1 MTELRQTGPAGT
13 EGDVLDLTHLVE
25 EVDGAAPPPSL
36 QGDPSKLWKMTS
48 GLHASLLSTSVPL
61 GAAESWQDLA
71 EELAAESQ
79 HVRDPQLRSAMLFEA
94 GRLLLERLG
103 RREEGELLL
112 RRSESELATQLLEDS
127 AEQPGRDGGAGG
139 QHHGSLARQL
149 AELESLAK
157 DTKRTERLRAA
168 AWVEF
173 GLLCEERTSAHAK
186 ALQAYEAAMALVPE
200 HPVAVQLA
208 AERALLLGET
218 EKAQAYLRVVA
229 DQVEAGPFR
238 ASVLLDLAGLAPD
251 AESQTTL
258 LEEARA
264 ADPRQDT
271 VLRALTRL
279 AVAHGHESKVADL
292 QHELASV
299 IDDPVSASVARHL
312 AFLSRN
318 DSSQAVDD
326 LVLELTQAADES
338 EDLAE
343 VLAPLAEVALYVEQ
357 QAWDGDDAAA
367 MLDHE
372 TVLPKL
378 AAALDDPREQALVRE
393 RLARVHLESL
403 KAATPAWPKPLPA
416 SGVDGFAIDDEERAR
431 LEAIA
436 ERLEEGLAFCRAR
449 LPEHRWVQEAMAQV
463 LEFRQEPTAL
473 VTHLQEW
480 ARAQSAGPG
489 RAAILL
495 RLGGVHESMRRDL
508 PRAAEVYELAVAEDP
523 DNPNCLRSLG
533 RVYEKMRRWPQ
544 AVEALRRQARET
556 SDEPERLAAL
566 RRVASLAEQELSD
579 IDLAISA
586 LQEVASLDPEDLLT
600 LYQLATLCR
609 KARRPTVLITALQML
624 VDRIDDDVARTA
636 LLVEL
641 GEVQELQ
648 LKQRGAARECYE
660 RALALTPGYTPALR
674 ALSRLYRDNGDLDD
688 LVRLLDPELDNIT
701 DPAVLA
707 LKAGRV
713 CFEELGDAQRAIA
726 SLRRS
731 YETHPD
737 LVPAR
742 ELLLQM
748 LTATG
753 AIKDAYDLLRSVEPP
768 ASTAL
773 CADYHYR
780 LGLLAEASARRDKDG
795 KANRG
800 TPSALEDAALQ
811 HYRAALNQQPDHGL
825 AYERS
830 RRLLVSYHDAPNV
843 GRLLEKAITSDADGS
858 RATHLVHLARLR
870 AASGDTTGARKA
882 YEDAL
887 AAVPDDPI
895 VRHELQGLLRL
906 VGDRTSL
913 PALHLR
919 ASKDTNDTH
928 LQATLLVEAAELL
941 LSTQQVEDRALAGE
955 AILSALQVDPG
966 NPYAVRHL
974 ERLLSEP
981 GSPFA
986 IKDAVSARAVRA
998 QSDAERAIFYVE
1010 SAELLERVGAW
1021 SQARRAYLAAK
1032 SALPN
1037 LAPAELGLQRTSSE
1051 KRRAS
1056 SATQTRTS
1064 VHVLVADA
1072 RDAVVRAGRGDAEAR
1087 RTALSRLSELF
1098 ERDPQNRDA
1107 IGLARTLA
1115 NHPGDAAPVLD
1126 LLRNAFAGI
1135 AENDLRYEVGLFLGE
1150 NAAKTNEAVSYFNA
1164 AAAAKPTG
1172 RRALRGLVNSYR
1184 KLGDDARAA
1193 NATEKLLDLFE
1204 PGEPSAVDL
1213 RMGLANFLSAKAETL
1228 PRALHHGR
1236 VVLQARPDDP
1246 RAVGLMV
1253 DLFERAKKPGEA
1265 AALIDRIIGR
1275 ERDRQRLHDL
1285 YLRKAKLVANTAG
1298 GDRAALAA
1306 VERAAALSPGNR
1318 DTITLLIDQLSKV
1331 GDTDRVATYLAPVRS
1346 ALAANIARGAI
1357 SLRDLNLLG
1366 KVAAPRN
1373 VALSRMARDLMVCLD
1388 PATEAKVPAS
1398 KLADIATLQSV
1409 IEDPARRRALLADGE
1424 PPALHALL
1432 QALDPVVARL
1442 PHEFPDIDPDKSEP
1456 LPTTVDDAPLQ
1467 QWARRLAE
1475 ALRLRSPRLA
1485 GSRTHN
1491 SALLIQD
1498 PVCTIR
1504 LGTNLW
1510 VQGDLVAWHGAIGLA
1525 AARGLLAAS
1534 RSRSL
1539 SPPNLDLL
1547 IAACFEV
1554 VDVFN
1559 PTTAEPDPQRLRAM
1573 VGSLRNTLPRRQRKA
1588 VEGACQALA
1597 SHAFDAGVT
1606 ARATTATDL
1615 RVAAV
1620 LIGSPGPVL
1629 SAACLLDGVVGG
1641 ALKQRVGRS
1650 KLARDLMAWMLS
1662 DDHLQTRD
1670 RVVRG

>member
-1 MTELRQTGPAGT
+1 MTDLRQTTRPRGRSG

-25 EVDGAAPPPSL
+25 ELDGTAPPPSL
-36 QGDPSKLWKMTS
+36 DEDPSRLWKMTS
-48 GLHASLLSTSVPL
+48 GLHSSLLSTSAPL

-79 HVRDPQLRSAMLFEA
+79 HVKNPELRSAMLFEA

-112 RRSESELATQLLEDS
+112 RRAESDLAKSLLDDDDDS
-127 AEQPGRDGGAGG
+127 GDPAR
-139 QHHGSLARQL
+139 HHSSLAREL
-149 AELESLAK
+149 AELESQGK
-157 DTKRTERLRAA
+157 DTTGAPRVRAA

-173 GLLCEERTSAHAK
+173 GQLCEERTSAHAK
-186 ALQAYEAAMALVPE
+186 ALQAYEAALELVPS
-200 HPVAVQLA
+200 HPVALQLA
-208 AERALLLGET
+208 AERALHLGHQP
-218 EKAQAYLRVVA
+218 KARTYLRAVA
-229 DQVEAGPFR
+229 DQVGSGPHR
-238 ASVLLDLAGLAPD
+238 ASVLLDLSSLAED
-251 AESQTTL
+251 AEEQRAL
-258 LEEARA
+258 LEEALA
-264 ADPRQDT
+264 ADPTQDT
-271 VLRALTRL
+271 ALRQL
-279 AVAHGHESKVADL
+279 ARVAAAAGDATNLGDL
-292 QHELASV
+292 YHQLAS
-299 IDDPVSASVARHL
+299 ITSDPVSSSVARHL
-312 AFLSRN
+312 AFLARAETN
-318 DSSQAVDD
+318 TPVDD
-326 LVLELTQAADES
+326 LIVELTESADQAKDA
-338 EDLAE
+338 AE

-357 QAWDGDDAAA
+357 QAWGADEQNS
-367 MLDHE
+367 LDHE
-372 TVLPKL
+372 NVLPKL
-378 AAALDDPREQALVRE
+378 AAALDDPREQALVQE
-393 RLARVHLESL
+393 RLARVHLDTL
-403 KAATPAWPKPLPA
+403 KARNADWPKPLSPGDL
-416 SGVDGFAIDDEERAR
+416 SEEDAANLSTVAEK
-431 LEAIA
+431 LEA
-436 ERLEEGLAFCRAR
+436 GLAFCLAR
-449 LPEHRWVQEAMAQV
+449 LPEHRWVQQAMAEV
-463 LEFRQEPTAL
+463 LEYRQNPAAL

-495 RLGGVHESMRRDL
+495 RLGEVHESLRRDL

-523 DNPNCLRSLG
+523 DNPNCLRALG

-544 AVEALRRQARET
+544 AVEALRRQAREST
-556 SDEPERLAAL
+556 DEPERLAAL
-566 RRVASLAEQELSD
+566 RRVASLAEQELGD

-624 VDRIDDDVARTA
+624 VERIDDDVARTA

-648 LKQRGAARECYE
+648 LKQRSAARECYE
-660 RALALTPGYTPALR
+660 RALAMTPGYTPALR

-688 LVRLLDPELDNIT
+688 LVRLLDPELDTVT
-701 DPAVLA
+701 DPAVLS

-713 CFEELGDAQRAIA
+713 CFEELGDAQRAIE
-726 SLRRS
+726 SLRKA

-753 AIKDAYDLLRSVEPP
+753 QIHKAYDLLRSVEPP

-780 LGLLAEASARRDKDG
+780 LGLLAEATARQQKGTG
-795 KANRG
+795 KRG
-800 TPSALEDAALQ
+800 PPSALENAALQ

-830 RRLLVSYHDAPNV
+830 RRLLVTYHDAGNV
-843 GRLLEKAITSDADGS
+843 GRLLERAITANADGA
-858 RATHLVHLARLR
+858 RGTHLVHLARLR
-870 AASGDTTGARKA
+870 ASSGDTAGARKA

-887 AAVPDDPI
+887 SELPDDPI
-895 VRHELQGLLRL
+895 VRHELQGLLRM

-919 ASKDTNDTH
+919 ASKDTKDTH

-941 LSTQQVEDRALAGE
+941 LSTAEVEDRGLAGE

-981 GSPFA
+981 ASPFA

-1056 SATQTRTS
+1056 AATQTRTS
-1064 VHVLVADA
+1064 IHVLVADA
-1072 RDAVVRAGRGDAEAR
+1072 RDAVVKAGRGDEGAR
-1087 RTALSRLSELF
+1087 KTALGRLAELF

-1126 LLRNAFAGI
+1126 LLRQAFAGI
-1135 AENDLRYEVGLFLGE
+1135 AEADLRYEVGLFLGE
-1150 NAAKTNEAVSYFNA
+1150 NATNMAEAASYFNA
-1164 AAAAKPTG
+1164 ASAAKPTG
-1172 RRALRGLVNSYR
+1172 RRALRGLVNTYR
-1184 KLGDDARAA
+1184 KTGDDPRAA

-1213 RMGLANFLSAKAETL
+1213 RMGLANFLSAKPETL
-1228 PRALHHGR
+1228 PRALHHGN

-1253 DLFERAKKPGEA
+1253 DLLERAKKPGEA

-1285 YLRKAKLVANTAG
+1285 YLRKAKLVAGTPG
-1298 GDRAALAA
+1298 GDRAALSA

-1346 ALAANIARGAI
+1346 ALAANIGRGAI

-1373 VALSRMARDLMVCLD
+1373 ETLSRVARDLMLCLD
-1388 PATEAKVPAS
+1388 PATESQIPPAT
-1398 KLADIATLQSV
+1398 LADIPTLQNV
-1409 IEDPARRRALLADGE
+1409 LGDAARRRALLADGE

-1442 PHEFPDIDPDKSEP
+1442 PREFPDIDPDKSDP
-1456 LPTTVDDAPLQ
+1456 LPTGIDTGGLQ
-1467 QWARRLAE
+1467 AWARQLGDSLG
-1475 ALRLRSPRLA
+1475 LRPPRLV

-1498 PVCTIR
+1498 PLCTVR
-1504 LGTNLW
+1504 LGANLW
-1510 VQGDLVAWHGAIGLA
+1510 LQGESVAWHGLIALA
-1525 AARGLLAAS
+1525 ASRNLLLAS

-1547 IAACFEV
+1547 ITACFEV

-1559 PTTAEPDPQRLRAM
+1559 PTTAEPDPQRLRAV

-1620 LIGSPGPVL
+1620 LMGTPGPVL

-1662 DDHLQTRD
+1662 DDHLQTRE
-1670 RVVRG
+1670 RVLRG

>member
-1 MTELRQTGPAGT
+1 MTDLRQTTRRRGRST

-25 EVDGAAPPPSL
+25 ELDGTAPPPSL
-36 QGDPSKLWKMTS
+36 DEDPSQLWRMTS
-48 GLHASLLSTSVPL
+48 GLHSSLLSTSAPL

-79 HVRDPQLRSAMLFEA
+79 HVKNPELRSAMLFEA

-112 RRSESELATQLLEDS
+112 RRAESDLAKSLLDDDDS
-127 AEQPGRDGGAGG
+127 SGDPTR
-139 QHHGSLARQL
+139 HHSSLAREL
-149 AELESLAK
+149 AELESQGK
-157 DTKRTERLRAA
+157 DSAGAPRVRAA

-173 GLLCEERTSAHAK
+173 GQLCEERTSAHAK
-186 ALQAYEAAMALVPE
+186 ALQAYEAALGLVPS
-200 HPVAVQLA
+200 HPIALQLA
-208 AERALLLGET
+208 AERALHLGEDD
-218 EKAQAYLRVVA
+218 KARTYLRAVA
-229 DQVEAGPFR
+229 DQIGSGPHR
-238 ASVLLDLAGLAPD
+238 ASVLLDLASLAKD
-251 AESQTTL
+251 ATEERTL
-258 LEEARA
+258 LEEALA
-264 ADPRQDT
+264 ADPTQDT
-271 VLRALTRL
+271 ALRQL
-279 AVAHGHESKVADL
+279 ARVAAAAGDATNL
-292 QHELASV
+292 GELYHQLAAITS
-299 IDDPVSASVARHL
+299 DPVSSSVARHL
-312 AFLSRN
+312 AFLARAETN
-318 DSSQAVDD
+318 APVDD
-326 LVLELTQAADES
+326 LIVELTEAADQAK
-338 EDLAE
+338 DAAE

-357 QAWDGDDAAA
+357 QAWAANDQNT
-367 MLDHE
+367 LDHE
-372 TVLPKL
+372 NVLPKL
-378 AAALDDPREQALVRE
+378 AAALDDPREQALVQE
-393 RLARVHLESL
+393 RLARVHLEAL
-403 KAATPAWPKPLPA
+403 KARNSEWPKPLDA
-416 SGVDGFAIDDEERAR
+416 DDLSEEEAAHLSGVAKN
-431 LEAIA
+431 LEA
-436 ERLEEGLAFCRAR
+436 GLAFCLAR
-449 LPEHRWVQEAMAQV
+449 LPEHRWVQQAMAEV
-463 LEFRQEPTAL
+463 LEYRQNPAAL

-495 RLGGVHESMRRDL
+495 RLGEVHESLRRDL

-523 DNPNCLRSLG
+523 DNPNCLRALG

-544 AVEALRRQARET
+544 AVEALRRQAREST
-556 SDEPERLAAL
+556 DEPERLAAL
-566 RRVASLAEQELSD
+566 RRVASLAEQELGD

-624 VDRIDDDVARTA
+624 VERIDDDVARTA

-660 RALALTPGYTPALR
+660 RALAMTPGYTPALR

-688 LVRLLDPELDNIT
+688 LVRLLDPELDTVT
-701 DPAVLA
+701 DPAVLS

-713 CFEELGDAQRAIA
+713 CFEELGDAQRAIE
-726 SLRRS
+726 SLRAA

-753 AIKDAYDLLRSVEPP
+753 QIHKAYDLLRSVEPP
-768 ASTAL
+768 TSTAL

-780 LGLLAEASARRDKDG
+780 LGLLAEASARQQKGSG
-795 KANRG
+795 KRG
-800 TPSALEDAALQ
+800 PPSDLENAALQ

-830 RRLLVSYHDAPNV
+830 RRLLVTYHDAANV
-843 GRLLEKAITSDADGS
+843 GRLLERAITANADGA
-858 RATHLVHLARLR
+858 RGTHLVHLARLR
-870 AASGDTTGARKA
+870 ASSGDTAGARKA

-887 AAVPDDPI
+887 AELPDDPI
-895 VRHELQGLLRL
+895 VRHELQGLLRT

-919 ASKDTNDTH
+919 ASKDTKDTH

-941 LSTQQVEDRALAGE
+941 LSTAEVEDRGLAGE

-981 GSPFA
+981 ASPFA

-1056 SATQTRTS
+1056 AATQTRTS
-1064 VHVLVADA
+1064 IHVLVADA
-1072 RDAVVRAGRGDAEAR
+1072 RDAVVKAGRGDDGAR
-1087 RTALSRLSELF
+1087 KNALARLAELF
-1098 ERDPQNRDA
+1098 DRDPQNRDA

-1126 LLRNAFAGI
+1126 LLRQAFAGI
-1135 AENDLRYEVGLFLGE
+1135 AEADLRYEVGLFLGE
-1150 NAAKTNEAVSYFNA
+1150 NATNTAEAASYFNA
-1164 AAAAKPTG
+1164 ASAAKPTG
-1172 RRALRGLVNSYR
+1172 RRALRGLVNTYR
-1184 KLGDDARAA
+1184 KMGDDPRAA

-1213 RMGLANFLSAKAETL
+1213 RMGLANFLSAKPETL
-1228 PRALHHGR
+1228 PRALHHGN

-1253 DLFERAKKPGEA
+1253 DLLERAKKPGEA

-1285 YLRKAKLVANTAG
+1285 YLRKAKLVAGTPG
-1298 GDRAALAA
+1298 GDRAALSA

-1346 ALAANIARGAI
+1346 ALAANIGRGAI

-1373 VALSRMARDLMVCLD
+1373 ETLSRVARDLMLCLD
-1388 PATEAKVPAS
+1388 PATESQIPPAT
-1398 KLADIATLQSV
+1398 LANIPTLQS
-1409 IEDPARRRALLADGE
+1409 ILGDAARRRALLADGE

-1442 PHEFPDIDPDKSEP
+1442 PREFPDIDPDKSEP
-1456 LPTTVDDAPLQ
+1456 LPTGIDTGGVQ
-1467 QWARRLAE
+1467 TWARQLGD
-1475 ALRLRSPRLA
+1475 ALGLRPPRLVGA
-1485 GSRTHN
+1485 RTHN

-1498 PVCTIR
+1498 PLCTVR
-1504 LGTNLW
+1504 LGANLW
-1510 VQGDLVAWHGAIGLA
+1510 LQGESVAWHGLIALA
-1525 AARGLLAAS
+1525 ASRNLLLAS

-1547 IAACFEV
+1547 ITACFEV

-1559 PTTAEPDPQRLRAM
+1559 PTTAEPDPQRLRAV

-1620 LIGSPGPVL
+1620 LMGAPGPVL

-1662 DDHLQTRD
+1662 DDHLQTRE
-1670 RVVRG
+1670 RVLRG

>member
-1 MTELRQTGPAGT
+1 MTERFQRSVRST
-13 EGDVLDLTHLVE
+13 EGDVMDLTHLVE
-25 EVDGAAPPPSL
+25 ELDGAGPPPSL
-36 QGDPSKLWKMTS
+36 EDDPSRLWRMTS
-48 GLHASLLSTSVPL
+48 GLHASLLSTSAPL

-79 HVRDPQLRSAMLFEA
+79 HVGDPSLRSAMLFES
-94 GRLLLERLG
+94 GRILLERLG

-112 RRSESELATQLLEDS
+112 GRSESELSALLLAPEGDEGDAS
-127 AEQPGRDGGAGG
+127 GGAAR
-139 QHHGSLARQL
+139 GSLAKHL

-157 DTKRTERLRAA
+157 QENEPPRVRAA
-168 AWVEF
+168 AWIEF
-173 GLLCEERTSAHAK
+173 GQLCEERTSSHAQ
-186 ALQAYEAAMALVPE
+186 ALQAYEAALTLVPQ
-200 HPVAVQLA
+200 HPVALQLA
-208 AERALLLGET
+208 SEVALQLGEAD
-218 EKAQAYLRVVA
+218 KARAHLRSLA
-229 DQVEAGPFR
+229 QQTPSGTHR
-238 ASVLLDLAGLAPD
+238 AIVLLDLAAIAPD
-251 AESQTTL
+251 DATRHAL
-258 LEEARA
+258 LEEARV
-264 ADPRQDT
+264 ADPEQDA
-271 VLRALTRL
+271 VLRELTRAAIVSGQTEGLGDLYHQL
-279 AVAHGHESKVADL
+279 ATVTS
-292 QHELASV
+292 
-299 IDDPVSASVARHL
+299 DPVSSSVARHL
-312 AFLSRN
+312 AFLVRTES
-318 DSSQAVDD
+318 DQPVED
-326 LVLELTQAADES
+326 LVLELTQATETTDDIS
-338 EDLAE
+338 E

-357 QAWDGDDAAA
+357 QTWDDAAGSSP
-367 MLDHE
+367 LDHDS
-372 TVLPKL
+372 VLRKL

-393 RLARVHLESL
+393 RLAHIHLAEL
-403 KAATPAWPKPLPA
+403 KAQAPSWPLPA
-416 SGVDGFAIDDEERAR
+416 SGSEPALTPRAAVLAQS
-431 LEAIA
+431 LETD
-436 ERLEEGLAFCRAR
+436 LSFCLAR
-449 LPEHRWVQEAMAQV
+449 LPEHRWLQEAMAEV
-463 LEFRQEPTAL
+463 LEFRGNQVAL
-473 VTHLQEW
+473 VTHLQDW

-489 RAAILL
+489 RASILL
-495 RLGGVHESMRRDL
+495 RLGRAHENLRRDL

-523 DNPNCLRSLG
+523 DNPNCLRALG

-544 AVEALRRQARET
+544 AVEALRRQARES

-566 RRVASLAEQELSD
+566 RRVASLAEQELGD

-586 LQEVASLDPEDLLT
+586 LQEVATLDPHDLLT
-600 LYQLATLCR
+600 LYQLATACR
-609 KARRPTVLITALQML
+609 KARRPTVLITALEML
-624 VDRIDDDVARTA
+624 VERIDDDVARTA

-648 LKQRGAARECYE
+648 LKQRAAARQCYE
-660 RALALTPGYTPALR
+660 RALSLTPGYTPALR
-674 ALSRLYRDNGDLDD
+674 ALSRLYRDNGDLEE
-688 LVRLLDPELDNIT
+688 LVGLLDPEIDTVT
-701 DPAVLA
+701 DPSVLA

-713 CFEELGDAQRAIA
+713 CFEELGDAQRAIEF
-726 SLRRS
+726 LRKA

-753 AIKDAYDLLRSVEPP
+753 QIRKAYDLLRSVEPP
-768 ASTAL
+768 STTAL

-780 LGLLAEASARRDKDG
+780 LGLLAEATARQEKSPEARRE
-795 KANRG
+795 
-800 TPSALEDAALQ
+800 PSSLEDAALQ
-811 HYRAALNQQPDHGL
+811 HYRAALAQQPDHGL

-830 RRLLVSYHDAPNV
+830 RRLLVTYHDTANV
-843 GRLLEKAITSDADGS
+843 ARLLESAITADADGARS
-858 RATHLVHLARLR
+858 THLVHLARLR
-870 AASGDTTGARKA
+870 AASGDTAGARKA

-887 AAVPDDPI
+887 AALPDDPI
-895 VRHELQGLLRL
+895 VRHEFGGLLRL

-919 ASKDTNDTH
+919 ASKDTSDTH
-928 LQATLLVEAAELL
+928 LQATLLVEAAEQL
-941 LSTQQVEDRALAGE
+941 LSTDEVEDRALAGE

-1051 KRRAS
+1051 KRRAT

-1072 RDAVVRAGRGDAEAR
+1072 RDAVVKAGRGDANAR
-1087 RTALSRLSELF
+1087 EVALARTAEIL

-1107 IGLARTLA
+1107 ISLARTLA
-1115 NHPGDAAPVLD
+1115 NIPGDTAPVLEV
-1126 LLRNAFAGI
+1126 LRKAFSAI
-1135 AENDLRYEVGLFLGE
+1135 AEADLRYEVGLFLGE
-1150 NAAKTNEAVSYFNA
+1150 NAANAGQAVSYFNA

-1172 RRALRGLVNSYR
+1172 RRALRGLVNTYR
-1184 KLGDDARAA
+1184 KTGDDLKAA
-1193 NATEKLLDLFE
+1193 TSTEKLLDLFE

-1213 RMGLANFLSAKAETL
+1213 RMGLANFLSAKPETL
-1228 PRALHHGR
+1228 GRALHHGN

-1253 DLFERAKKPGEA
+1253 DLFERAKKPREA

-1285 YLRKAKLVANTAG
+1285 YLRKAKLVAGTPE
-1298 GDRAALAA
+1298 GDRAALAS

-1318 DTITLLIDQLSKV
+1318 DTITLLIDQLSRV
-1331 GDTDRVATYLAPVRS
+1331 GDTARVATYLAPVRS
-1346 ALAANIARGAI
+1346 ALGANIARGAV

-1366 KVAAPRN
+1366 KVAAPQHGP
-1373 VALSRMARDLMVCLD
+1373 LSLLARDLMKALD
-1388 PATEAKVPAS
+1388 PAEDAELPSPT
-1398 KLADIATLQSV
+1398 LADMSILQS
-1409 IEDPARRRALLADGE
+1409 ILGDPARRRSLLAEGE

-1432 QALDPVVARL
+1432 QALDPVIARL
-1442 PHEFPDIDPDKSEP
+1442 PRDFTDIDPDASEP
-1456 LPTTVDDAPLQ
+1456 MPTSVDSTALEA
-1467 QWARRLAE
+1467 WARRLTDAMG
-1475 ALRLRSPRLA
+1475 LRPARLA
-1485 GSRTHN
+1485 AARTHN
-1491 SALLIQD
+1491 AALLIQD

-1504 LGTNLW
+1504 LGANLW
-1510 VQGDLVAWHGAIGLA
+1510 VQGDPLAWHGAIA
-1525 AARGLLAAS
+1525 IAAS
-1534 RSRSL
+1534 RSLLSASRARAL
-1539 SPPNLDLL
+1539 SPPNLDLV

-1559 PTTAEPDPQRLRAM
+1559 PTTAEPDPQRLRTVVA
-1573 VGSLRNTLPRRQRKA
+1573 SLRNTLPRRQRKA
-1588 VEGACQALA
+1588 VEGACQSLA

-1606 ARATTATDL
+1606 ARATTSTDL

-1620 LIGSPGPVL
+1620 LTGAPAPVL

-1641 ALKQRVGRS
+1641 PLKQRVGRS
-1650 KLARDLMAWMLS
+1650 RLARDLMAWMLS
-1662 DDHLQTRD
+1662 DDYLQIRE

>member
-1 MTELRQTGPAGT
+1 MTDLRQTTRTRGRSA

-25 EVDGAAPPPSL
+25 ELDGTAPPPSL
-36 QGDPSKLWKMTS
+36 DEDPSRLWKMTS
-48 GLHASLLSTSVPL
+48 GLHSSLLSTSAPL

-79 HVRDPQLRSAMLFEA
+79 HVKDPKLRSAMLFEA

-112 RRSESELATQLLEDS
+112 RRAESDLARSLLDDDDSGDDS
-127 AEQPGRDGGAGG
+127 AR
-139 QHHGSLARQL
+139 HHSSLAREL
-149 AELESLAK
+149 AELESQAK
-157 DTKRTERLRAA
+157 DSAGAPRVRAA

-173 GLLCEERTSAHAK
+173 GQLCEERTSAHAK
-186 ALQAYEAAMALVPE
+186 ALQAYEAALELVPS
-200 HPVAVQLA
+200 HPVALQLA
-208 AERALLLGET
+208 AERALHLGDQP
-218 EKAQAYLRVVA
+218 KARTYLRTMA
-229 DQVEAGPFR
+229 DQVGSGPHR
-238 ASVLLDLAGLAPD
+238 ASVLLDLSKLATD
-251 AESQTTL
+251 AKEERAF
-258 LEEARA
+258 LEEALA
-264 ADPRQDT
+264 ADPTQDT
-271 VLRALTRL
+271 ALRQLARVAAAAGDDTNLGELYHRL
-279 AVAHGHESKVADL
+279 ASIT
-292 QHELASV
+292 S
-299 IDDPVSASVARHL
+299 DPVSSSVALHL
-312 AFLSRN
+312 AFLARAETN
-318 DSSQAVDD
+318 APVDD
-326 LVLELTQAADES
+326 LILELTASADQAKDA
-338 EDLAE
+338 AE

-357 QAWDGDDAAA
+357 QAWTADDQTT
-367 MLDHE
+367 LDHE
-372 TVLPKL
+372 NVLPKL
-378 AAALDDPREQALVRE
+378 AAALDDPREQALVQE
-393 RLARVHLESL
+393 RLARVHLDAL
-403 KAATPAWPKPLPA
+403 KARNSDWPRPLSPPG
-416 SGVDGFAIDDEERAR
+416 SSEDGADDLSAEDAAH
-431 LEAIA
+431 LSSIA
-436 ERLEEGLAFCRAR
+436 EKLESGLAFCLAR
-449 LPEHRWVQEAMAQV
+449 LPEHRWVQQAMAEV
-463 LEFRQEPTAL
+463 LEYRQNPSAL

-495 RLGGVHESMRRDL
+495 RLGEVHESLRRDL

-523 DNPNCLRSLG
+523 DNPNCLRALG

-544 AVEALRRQARET
+544 AVEALRRQAREST
-556 SDEPERLAAL
+556 DEPERLAAL
-566 RRVASLAEQELSD
+566 RRVASLAEQELGD

-624 VDRIDDDVARTA
+624 VDRIDDDVAQTA

-648 LKQRGAARECYE
+648 LKQRSAARECYE
-660 RALALTPGYTPALR
+660 RALAMTPGYTPALR

-688 LVRLLDPELDNIT
+688 LVRLLDPELDTVT
-701 DPAVLA
+701 DPAVLS

-713 CFEELGDAQRAIA
+713 CFEELGDAQRAIE
-726 SLRRS
+726 SLRKA
-731 YETHPD
+731 YEAHPD

-753 AIKDAYDLLRSVEPP
+753 QISEAYDLLRSVEPP
-768 ASTAL
+768 TSTAL

-780 LGLLAEASARRDKDG
+780 LGLLAEATARQQKGTG
-795 KANRG
+795 KRG
-800 TPSALEDAALQ
+800 PPSALEDAALQ

-830 RRLLVSYHDAPNV
+830 RRLLVTYHDAANV
-843 GRLLEKAITSDADGS
+843 GRLLERAITANADGA
-858 RATHLVHLARLR
+858 RGTHLVHLARLR
-870 AASGDTTGARKA
+870 ASTGDTAGARKA

-887 AAVPDDPI
+887 SELPDDPI
-895 VRHELQGLLRL
+895 VRHELQGLLRM

-919 ASKDTNDTH
+919 ASKDTTDTH

-941 LSTQQVEDRALAGE
+941 LSTAEVEDRALAGE

-981 GSPFA
+981 SSPFA

-1032 SALPN
+1032 SALPD

-1051 KRRAS
+1051 KRRTSA
-1056 SATQTRTS
+1056 ATQTRTS
-1064 VHVLVADA
+1064 IHVLVADA
-1072 RDAVVRAGRGDAEAR
+1072 RDAVVKAGRGDDEAR
-1087 RTALSRLSELF
+1087 KSALGRLAELF

-1115 NHPGDAAPVLD
+1115 NHPGDASPVLD
-1126 LLRNAFAGI
+1126 LLRQAFAGI
-1135 AENDLRYEVGLFLGE
+1135 AEADLRYEVGLFLGE
-1150 NAAKTNEAVSYFNA
+1150 NATNTAEAASYFNA
-1164 AAAAKPTG
+1164 ASAAKPTG
-1172 RRALRGLVNSYR
+1172 RRALRGLVNTYR
-1184 KLGDDARAA
+1184 KMGDDTRAA

-1213 RMGLANFLSAKAETL
+1213 RMGLANFLSAKPETL
-1228 PRALHHGR
+1228 PRALHHGT

-1253 DLFERAKKPGEA
+1253 DLLERAKKPGEA

-1275 ERDRQRLHDL
+1275 ERDRSRLHDL
-1285 YLRKAKLVANTAG
+1285 YLRKAKLVAGTPG
-1298 GDRAALAA
+1298 GDRAALSA

-1346 ALAANIARGAI
+1346 ALAANIGRGAI

-1373 VALSRMARDLMVCLD
+1373 ETLSRVARDLMLCLD
-1388 PATEAKVPAS
+1388 PATEAQIPVAP
-1398 KLADIATLQSV
+1398 LADIPTLRSV
-1409 IEDPARRRALLADGE
+1409 LSDAARRRTFLADGE

-1442 PHEFPDIDPDKSEP
+1442 PREFPDIDPESSDP
-1456 LPTTVDDAPLQ
+1456 LPADIDTTSLQ
-1467 QWARRLAE
+1467 AWARRLGD
-1475 ALRLRSPRLA
+1475 ALGLRPPRLV

-1498 PVCTIR
+1498 PLCTVR
-1504 LGTNLW
+1504 LGANLW
-1510 VQGDLVAWHGAIGLA
+1510 LQGEAVAWHGLIALA
-1525 AARGLLAAS
+1525 ASRNLLLAS

-1539 SPPNLDLL
+1539 SPPSLDLL
-1547 IAACFEV
+1547 VTACFEV

-1559 PTTAEPDPQRLRAM
+1559 PTTAEPDPQRLRTV

-1620 LIGSPGPVL
+1620 LMGTPGPVL

-1662 DDHLQTRD
+1662 DDHLQTRE
-1670 RVVRG
+1670 RVLRG

>member
-1 MTELRQTGPAGT
+1 MTQIRTSSDGE
-13 EGDVLDLTHLVE
+13 VLDLTHLVE
-25 EVDGAAPPPSL
+25 ELDGAAPPPSL

-79 HVRDPQLRSAMLFEA
+79 HVEDQGLRSAMLFEA

-112 RRSESELATQLLEDS
+112 RRAESSLATQLLDPDE
-127 AEQPGRDGGAGG
+127 GADDDTA
-139 QHHGSLARQL
+139 HHGSLARQL

-157 DTKRTERLRAA
+157 DTKQTVRIRAA

-173 GLLCEERTSAHAK
+173 GQLCEERTSAHTK
-186 ALQAYEAAMALVPE
+186 ALQAYEAAMELVPA
-200 HPVAVQLA
+200 HPVAAQLA

-218 EKAQAYLRVVA
+218 DKARDYLRLVA
-229 DQVEAGPFR
+229 DQTSSGPFR
-238 ASVLLDLAGLAPD
+238 ASTLLDLAALAPD
-251 AESQTTL
+251 NETKAGL

-264 ADPRQDT
+264 ADPNQDI
-271 VLRALTRL
+271 VLRELARL
-279 AVAHGHESKVADL
+279 AAASGDQTGLAELYHDL
-292 QHELASV
+292 AA
-299 IDDPVSASVARHL
+299 ITPDPVSASVARHL
-312 AFLSRN
+312 AFLCRAEAHA
-318 DSSQAVDD
+318 DVDD
-326 LVLELTQAADES
+326 LVFELTQAADQS
-338 EDLAE
+338 EDVSE

-357 QAWDGDDAAA
+357 QAWAGEDGPGQ
-367 MLDHE
+367 LDHE

-378 AAALDDPREQALVRE
+378 AAALDDPREQALVQE
-393 RLARVHLESL
+393 RLARVHL
-403 KAATPAWPKPLPA
+403 ATLEARVPTWPKPPEGDQDPEA
-416 SGVDGFAIDDEERAR
+416 SEQLAI
-431 LEAIA
+431 IA
-436 ERLEEGLAFCRAR
+436 ERAEQSLEFCLAR
-449 LPEHRWVQEAMAQV
+449 LPEHRWVQEAMAAV
-463 LEFRQEPTAL
+463 LEFREDPTAL

-495 RLGGVHESMRRDL
+495 RLGDVHESLRRDL

-523 DNPNCLRSLG
+523 DNPNCLRALG

-544 AVEALRRQARET
+544 AVEALRRQAREAA
-556 SDEPERLAAL
+556 DEPEKLAAL
-566 RRVASLAEQELSD
+566 RRVASLAEQELGD

-586 LQEVASLDPEDLLT
+586 LQEVAGLDPQDLLT

-648 LKQRGAARECYE
+648 LKQRGAARQCYE
-660 RALALTPGYTPALR
+660 RALSLTPGYTPALR

-688 LVRLLDPELDNIT
+688 LVKLLDPELDNVT

-713 CFEELGDAQRAIA
+713 CFEELGDARQAIE
-726 SLRRS
+726 SLRTA

-753 AIKDAYDLLRSVEPP
+753 QIKKAYDLLRSVEPP
-768 ASTAL
+768 TSPAL

-780 LGLLAEASARRDKDG
+780 LGLLAEASARQTQDAAGR
-795 KANRG
+795 RE
-800 TPSALEDAALQ
+800 PSALEDAALQ

-830 RRLLVSYHDAPNV
+830 RRLLVTYHDAPNV
-843 GRLLEKAITSDADGS
+843 ARLLEQAITADADGS

-870 AASGDTTGARKA
+870 ASGGDTTGARKA

-887 AAVPDDPI
+887 SALPDDAI
-895 VRHELQGLLRL
+895 VRHELQGLLRM

-919 ASKDTNDTH
+919 ASKDTKDPH

-941 LSTQQVEDRALAGE
+941 LSTQEVEDRGLAGE

-1010 SAELLERVGAW
+1010 SAELLEHVGAW

-1051 KRRAS
+1051 KRRTS

-1072 RDAVVRAGRGDAEAR
+1072 RDAVVRAGRGDEGAR
-1087 RTALSRLSELF
+1087 RTALARLSELF
-1098 ERDPQNRDA
+1098 QRDPQNRDA

-1115 NHPGDAAPVLD
+1115 NHPGDALPVLD
-1126 LLRNAFAGI
+1126 LLRKAFPGI
-1135 AENDLRYEVGLFLGE
+1135 GENDLRYEVGLFLGE
-1150 NAAKTNEAVSYFNA
+1150 HAASANEAVSYFNV

-1172 RRALRGLVNSYR
+1172 RRALRGLVNAYR

-1213 RMGLANFLSAKAETL
+1213 RMGLANFLSARAETL
-1228 PRALHHGR
+1228 PRALHHGS

-1253 DLFERAKKPGEA
+1253 DLLERAKKPGEA

-1285 YLRKAKLVANTAG
+1285 YLRKAKLVSGTPG
-1298 GDRAALAA
+1298 GDRLALAA

-1373 VALSRMARDLMVCLD
+1373 ESLSRMARDLMLCLD
-1388 PATEAKVPAS
+1388 PASESQIPAS
-1398 KLADIATLQSV
+1398 KLADMPTLESV
-1409 IEDPARRRALLADGE
+1409 LGDAARRRALLADGE

-1442 PHEFPDIDPDKSEP
+1442 SHEFPDIDPDKSEP
-1456 LPTTVDDAPLQ
+1456 LPTSVDAAPLQ
-1467 QWARRLAE
+1467 AWARRLAD
-1475 ALRLRSPRLA
+1475 AMRLRPPRLV

-1498 PVCTIR
+1498 PVCTVR
-1504 LGTNLW
+1504 LGANLW
-1510 VQGDLVAWHGAIGLA
+1510 VQGDPVAWHGAIALA
-1525 AARGLLAAS
+1525 AARSLLGAS

-1559 PTTAEPDPQRLRAM
+1559 PTTAEPDPQRLRAV

-1620 LIGSPGPVL
+1620 LIGTPGPVL
-1629 SAACLLDGVVGG
+1629 ATACLLDGVVGG
-1641 ALKQRVGRS
+1641 ALKQRIGRS
-1650 KLARDLMAWMLS
+1650 KLARDLMAWMIS
-1662 DDHLQTRD
+1662 DDHLQTRE
-1670 RVVRG
+1670 RVARG

>member
-1 MTELRQTGPAGT
+1 MTELRQTGP

-25 EVDGAAPPPSL
+25 EVDGANVPPSL

-112 RRSESELATQLLEDS
+112 RRAESDLATQLLEDS
-127 AEQPGRDGGAGG
+127 AEQPAGGA

-157 DTKRTERLRAA
+157 DTKQTARLRAA

-173 GLLCEERTSAHAK
+173 GQLCEERTSAHAK
-186 ALQAYEAAMALVPE
+186 ALQAYEAAMGLVPE

-208 AERALLLGET
+208 AERALLIGET
-218 EKAQAYLRVVA
+218 DKARTYLRVVA
-229 DQVEAGPFR
+229 NQVEAGPFR
-238 ASVLLDLAGLAPD
+238 ASVLLDLAGLATD
-251 AESQTTL
+251 TREQLSL
-258 LEEARA
+258 LEEARV
-264 ADPRQDT
+264 ADPTQDT
-271 VLRALTRL
+271 VLRELTRL
-279 AVAHGHESKVADL
+279 AVADGDESTVADL
-292 QHELASV
+292 QHELAVV
-299 IDDPVSASVARHL
+299 IDDPVAASVARHL
-312 AFLSRN
+312 AFLSRT
-318 DSSQAVDD
+318 DSNRAVDD
-326 LVLELTQAADES
+326 LIVELTRAADES

-357 QAWDGDDAAA
+357 QAWAGEDATG

-393 RLARVHLESL
+393 RLARMHLASL
-403 KAATPAWPKPLPA
+403 KAVAPAWPKPLPA
-416 SGVDGFAIDDEERAR
+416 SGVDGFEIDDEHRAH
-431 LEAIA
+431 LESIA

-473 VTHLQEW
+473 VAHLQEW

-495 RLGGVHESMRRDL
+495 RLGEVHESMRRDL

-523 DNPNCLRSLG
+523 DNPNCLRALG
-533 RVYEKMRRWPQ
+533 RIYEKMRRWPQ
-544 AVEALRRQARET
+544 AVEALRRQAREAN
-556 SDEPERLAAL
+556 DEAERLAAL
-566 RRVASLAEQELSD
+566 RRVASLAEQELGD

-648 LKQRGAARECYE
+648 LKQRGAARQCYE

-688 LVRLLDPELDNIT
+688 LVRLLDPELDNVT

-726 SLRRS
+726 SLRRA

-780 LGLLAEASARRDKDG
+780 LGLLAEASARQSKDG
-795 KANRG
+795 RSGRG
-800 TPSALEDAALQ
+800 QPSALEDAALQ

-843 GRLLEKAITSDADGS
+843 GRLLEKAITADADGS

-870 AASGDTTGARKA
+870 ASSGDTTGARKA

-887 AAVPDDPI
+887 AAAPDDPI

-919 ASKDTNDTH
+919 ASKDTKDTH
-928 LQATLLVEAAELL
+928 LQATLLVESAELL
-941 LSTQQVEDRALAGE
+941 LSTQEVEDRALAGE

-1032 SALPN
+1032 SALPS

-1072 RDAVVRAGRGDAEAR
+1072 RDAVVQAGRGDTEAR

-1115 NHPGDAAPVLD
+1115 NHPGDAAPVLE

-1150 NAAKTNEAVSYFNA
+1150 NAAKINEAVSYFNA
-1164 AAAAKPTG
+1164 AASAKPTG

-1253 DLFERAKKPGEA
+1253 DLLERAKKPGEA

-1285 YLRKAKLVANTAG
+1285 YLRKAKLVANTPG
-1298 GDRAALAA
+1298 GDRAALVA

-1388 PATEAKVPAS
+1388 PATESNVPAS
-1398 KLADIATLQSV
+1398 TLADIGTLQSV
-1409 IEDPARRRALLADGE
+1409 LGDPARRRALLADGE
-1424 PPALHALL
+1424 PPALDALL

-1442 PHEFPDIDPDKSEP
+1442 PHEFPDIDPDTSEP

-1467 QWARRLAE
+1467 HWARRLAE

-1491 SALLIQD
+1491 SALLVQD

-1510 VQGDLVAWHGAIGLA
+1510 VQGDPVAWHGTIALA
-1525 AARGLLAAS
+1525 AARSLLAAS
-1534 RSRSL
+1534 RSRAL

-1559 PTTAEPDPQRLRAM
+1559 PTTAEPDPQRLRTV

-1662 DDHLQTRD
+1662 DDHLQTRE

>member
-1 MTELRQTGPAGT
+1 MTDLRQTPGGLGRST

-25 EVDGAAPPPSL
+25 ELDGTSAPPSL
-36 QGDPSKLWKMTS
+36 DEDPSRLWKMTS
-48 GLHASLLSTSVPL
+48 GLHSSLLSTSAPL

-71 EELAAESQ
+71 QELAAESQ
-79 HVRDPQLRSAMLFEA
+79 HVKVPELRSAMLFEA

-112 RRSESELATQLLEDS
+112 RRAESDLAQSLLHDD
-127 AEQPGRDGGAGG
+127 DGADAPAR
-139 QHHGSLARQL
+139 HHSSLAREL
-149 AELESLAK
+149 AELEAQAK
-157 DTKRTERLRAA
+157 DTTCGPRVRAA

-173 GLLCEERTSAHAK
+173 GQLCEERTSAHAK
-186 ALQAYEAAMALVPE
+186 ALEAYEAALALVPS
-200 HPVAVQLA
+200 HPVALQLA
-208 AERALLLGET
+208 AERALYLADHP
-218 EKAQAYLRVVA
+218 KARTYLRATA
-229 DQVEAGPFR
+229 DQVGSGPHR
-238 ASVLLDLAGLAPD
+238 ASVLLDLAALATD
-251 AESQTTL
+251 RDEERAL
-258 LEEARA
+258 LQEALA
-264 ADPRQDT
+264 ADPNQDT
-271 VLRALTRL
+271 ALRQL
-279 AVAHGHESKVADL
+279 ARVAASAGDETNLGDL
-292 QHELASV
+292 YHQLAS
-299 IDDPVSASVARHL
+299 ITSDPVSSSVARHL
-312 AFLSRN
+312 AFLARADAN
-318 DSSQAVDD
+318 LPVED
-326 LVLELTQAADES
+326 LILELTESADHAK
-338 EDLAE
+338 DAAE

-357 QAWDGDDAAA
+357 QAWAADDQNT
-367 MLDHE
+367 LDHE
-372 TVLPKL
+372 NVLPKL
-378 AAALDDPREQALVRE
+378 AAALDDPREQALVQE
-393 RLARVHLESL
+393 RLARVHLDALTARNSD
-403 KAATPAWPKPLPA
+403 WPKPLDPSELSEA
-416 SGVDGFAIDDEERAR
+416 DAAHLSGIAEK
-431 LEAIA
+431 LEA
-436 ERLEEGLAFCRAR
+436 GLAFCLVR
-449 LPEHRWVQEAMAQV
+449 LPEHRWVQQAMAEV
-463 LEFRQEPTAL
+463 FEYRQNPAAL

-495 RLGGVHESMRRDL
+495 RLGEVHESLRRDL

-523 DNPNCLRSLG
+523 DNPNCLRALG

-544 AVEALRRQARET
+544 AVEALRRQAREST
-556 SDEPERLAAL
+556 DEPERLAAL
-566 RRVASLAEQELSD
+566 RRVASLAEQELGD

-624 VDRIDDDVARTA
+624 VDRVEDDVARTA

-648 LKQRGAARECYE
+648 LKQRSAARECYE
-660 RALALTPGYTPALR
+660 RALAMTPGYTPALR

-688 LVRLLDPELDNIT
+688 LVRLLDPELDTVT
-701 DPAVLA
+701 DPAVLS

-726 SLRRS
+726 ALRKA

-753 AIKDAYDLLRSVEPP
+753 QIHLAYDLLRSVEPP
-768 ASTAL
+768 SSTSL

-780 LGLLAEASARRDKDG
+780 LGLLAEATARQQKGAG
-795 KANRG
+795 KRG
-800 TPSALEDAALQ
+800 PPSALEDAALQ

-830 RRLLVSYHDAPNV
+830 RRLLVTYHDTANI
-843 GRLLEKAITSDADGS
+843 GRLLERAITADADGA
-858 RATHLVHLARLR
+858 RGTHLVHLARLR
-870 AASGDTTGARKA
+870 ASSGDTARARQA

-887 AAVPDDPI
+887 SEMPDDPI
-895 VRHELQGLLRL
+895 IRHELQGLLRM

-941 LSTQQVEDRALAGE
+941 LSTAEVEDRGLAGE

-981 GSPFA
+981 ASPFA

-1037 LAPAELGLQRTSSE
+1037 LAPAELGLLRTSSE

-1056 SATQTRTS
+1056 SETQTRTS
-1064 VHVLVADA
+1064 IHVLVADA
-1072 RDAVVRAGRGDAEAR
+1072 RDAVVKAGRGDDGAR
-1087 RTALSRLSELF
+1087 QTALARLEALF

-1126 LLRNAFAGI
+1126 LLRRAFAGI
-1135 AENDLRYEVGLFLGE
+1135 AEPELRYEVGLFLGE
-1150 NAAKTNEAVSYFNA
+1150 NATNTAEAASYFNA
-1164 AAAAKPTG
+1164 ASAAKPSG
-1172 RRALRGLVNSYR
+1172 RRALRGLVNTYR
-1184 KLGDDARAA
+1184 KMGDDTRAA

-1213 RMGLANFLSAKAETL
+1213 RMGLANFLSAKPETL
-1228 PRALHHGR
+1228 PRALHHGS

-1253 DLFERAKKPGEA
+1253 DLLERAKKPSEA
-1265 AALIDRIIGR
+1265 AALLDRIIGR

-1285 YLRKAKLVANTAG
+1285 YLRKAKLVAGTPG
-1298 GDRAALAA
+1298 GDRVALSA

-1346 ALAANIARGAI
+1346 ALAANIGRGAI

-1373 VALSRMARDLMVCLD
+1373 ESLSRVARDLMLCLD
-1388 PATEAKVPAS
+1388 PATEAQIPFAT
-1398 KLADIATLQSV
+1398 LADIPTLASV
-1409 IEDPARRRALLADGE
+1409 LGDAARRRALLADGE

-1442 PHEFPDIDPDKSEP
+1442 PREFPDIDPEKSEP
-1456 LPTTVDDAPLQ
+1456 LPAGIDTSELQ
-1467 QWARRLAE
+1467 SWARRVAD
-1475 ALRLRSPRLA
+1475 ALGLRPPRLI

-1498 PVCTIR
+1498 PLCTVR
-1504 LGTNLW
+1504 LGANLW
-1510 VQGDLVAWHGAIGLA
+1510 LQGESVAWHGLIALA
-1525 AARGLLAAS
+1525 ASRNLLQAS

-1547 IAACFEV
+1547 ITACFEV

-1559 PTTAEPDPQRLRAM
+1559 PTTAEPDPQRLRTI

-1606 ARATTATDL
+1606 ARSTTATDL

-1620 LIGSPGPVL
+1620 LVGAPGPVL

-1662 DDHLQTRD
+1662 DDHLQIRE
-1670 RVVRG
+1670 RVLRG

>member
-1 MTELRQTGPAGT
+1 VSQLRQSGARS

-25 EVDGAAPPPSL
+25 ELDGAAPPPSL
-36 QGDPSKLWKMTS
+36 EGDPSRLWKMTS

-61 GAAESWQDLA
+61 GAAESWQNLA

-79 HVRDPQLRSAMLFEA
+79 HVKDHELRSAMLFEA

-112 RRSESELATQLLEDS
+112 RRAESDLAAQLLEDGDPQS
-127 AEQPGRDGGAGG
+127 QTDAESR
-139 QHHGSLARQL
+139 HHGSLARQL

-157 DTKRTERLRAA
+157 NTRENPSARAA

-173 GLLCEERTSAHAK
+173 GQLCEERTSAHTK
-186 ALQAYEAAMALVPE
+186 ALEAYEAAMLLVPA

-208 AERALLLGET
+208 AERAVLLGNT
-218 EKAQAYLRVVA
+218 TKAREYLRIVA
-229 DQVEAGPFR
+229 DQTPDGPFR
-238 ASVLLDLAGLAPD
+238 ASMLLDLAALAPD
-251 AESQTTL
+251 DDTKRAL
-258 LEEARA
+258 LDEARA
-264 ADPRQDT
+264 ADPHQDT
-271 VLRALTRL
+271 VLREQARL
-279 AVAHGHESKVADL
+279 AGASEEDL
-292 QHELASV
+292 GELYHQLAGI
-299 IDDPVSASVARHL
+299 IDDPVSSSVARHL
-312 AFLSRN
+312 AFLSR
-318 DSSQAVDD
+318 AETHAPVDD
-326 LVLELTQAADES
+326 LVTELTQAADATEDIS
-338 EDLAE
+338 EM
-343 VLAPLAEVALYVEQ
+343 LAPLAEVALYVEQ
-357 QAWDGDDAAA
+357 QAWAGLDSESS
-367 MLDHE
+367 LDHE
-372 TVLPKL
+372 AVLPKL
-378 AAALDDPREQALVRE
+378 ASALDDPREQALVQE
-393 RLARVHLESL
+393 RLARVHLAHL
-403 KAATPAWPKPLPA
+403 KANNPAWPRQL
-416 SGVDGFAIDDEERAR
+416 DGSDPELRDALAPVAESLEKR
-431 LEAIA
+431 L
-436 ERLEEGLAFCRAR
+436 GFCLAR
-449 LPEHRWVQEAMAQV
+449 LPEHRWVQQAMAEV
-463 LEFRQEPTAL
+463 LEYRQNPAAL

-495 RLGGVHESMRRDL
+495 RLGEVHETLRRDL

-544 AVEALRRQARET
+544 AVEALRRQAREAT
-556 SDEPERLAAL
+556 DEPERLAAL
-566 RRVASLAEQELSD
+566 RRVASLSEQELGD
-579 IDLAISA
+579 IDLSISA
-586 LQEVASLDPEDLLT
+586 LQEVAALDPEDLLT

-648 LKQRGAARECYE
+648 LKQRGAARQCYE

-688 LVRLLDPELDNIT
+688 LVRLLDPELDNVT

-713 CFEELGDAQRAIA
+713 CFEELGDAQRAIE
-726 SLRRS
+726 SLRKA

-753 AIKDAYDLLRSVEPP
+753 QIKQAYDLLRSVEPP
-768 ASTAL
+768 TSTAL

-780 LGLLAEASARRDKDG
+780 LGLLAEATARQEKGPSQR
-795 KANRG
+795 RE
-800 TPSALEDAALQ
+800 PSALEDAALQ

-843 GRLLEKAITSDADGS
+843 GRLLEGAITADADGS

-870 AASGDTTGARKA
+870 ASSGDTTGARKA

-887 AAVPDDPI
+887 SALPDDPI
-895 VRHELQGLLRL
+895 VRHELQGLLRM
-906 VGDRTSL
+906 VGDRSSL

-919 ASKDTNDTH
+919 ASKDTKDTH

-941 LSTQQVEDRALAGE
+941 LSTQAVEDRALAGE

-1064 VHVLVADA
+1064 IHVLLADA
-1072 RDAVVRAGRGDAEAR
+1072 RDAVVKAGRGDEDAR
-1087 RTALSRLSELF
+1087 RTAVARLSEVF

-1115 NHPGDAAPVLD
+1115 NHPGDASGVLD
-1126 LLRNAFAGI
+1126 LLRNAFSGI

-1150 NAAKTNEAVSYFNA
+1150 NAATTAEAVSYFNA

-1172 RRALRGLVNSYR
+1172 RRALRGLVNAYR

-1213 RMGLANFLSAKAETL
+1213 RMGLANFLSAKVETL

-1253 DLFERAKKPGEA
+1253 DLLERAKKPAEA
-1265 AALIDRIIGR
+1265 AALLDRIIGR

-1285 YLRKAKLVANTAG
+1285 YLRKAKLISNTPG

-1373 VALSRMARDLMVCLD
+1373 VALSRVARDLMVCLD
-1388 PATEAKVPAS
+1388 PATEAKIPIAT
-1398 KLADIATLQSV
+1398 LANIPTLQSV
-1409 IEDPARRRALLADGE
+1409 LGDPARRRTLLADGE

-1442 PHEFPDIDPDKSEP
+1442 PREFPDIDPEKSEP
-1456 LPTTVDDAPLQ
+1456 VPASVEAPPLNA
-1467 QWARRLAE
+1467 WARRLAD
-1475 ALRLRSPRLA
+1475 ALGLRPPRLA

-1498 PVCTIR
+1498 PVCTVR
-1504 LGTNLW
+1504 LGANLW
-1510 VQGDLVAWHGAIGLA
+1510 LQGDPVAWHGAIALA
-1525 AARGLLAAS
+1525 AARSLLAAS
-1534 RSRSL
+1534 RSRAL

-1559 PTTAEPDPQRLRAM
+1559 PTTAEPDPQRLRTV

-1620 LIGSPGPVL
+1620 LVGTPGPVL
-1629 SAACLLDGVVGG
+1629 AAACLLDGVVGG

-1662 DDHLQTRD
+1662 DDHLQTRE
-1670 RVVRG
+1670 RALRG